1 MTQILSEAKG
11 LCLTILLSLFFLT
24 SSLSSTAQ
32 LNFEFTEGKYMIKG
46 KISDLKSEEVI
57 PFANVLVT
65 NQKKGVTAEQDG
77 KFTLYV
83 YPTDTLR
90 FSALGYI
97 PKTIPVN
104 AISENEKYT
113 FTIQLVPDIYSLNT
127 VTIYPFHD
135 RAEFIEQFIKGT
147 GVQKPIVV
155 AGMEAPKYIHKEK
168 ARFTNPI
175 SAIYNNI
182 QKKKRAADPD
192 FKP

>member
-1 MTQILSEAKG
+1 MIQILSEGKG
-11 LCLTILLSLFFLT
+11 LCISIFLSLLFLA

-46 KISDLKSEEVI
+46 KISDLKSEEVV
-57 PFANVLVT
+57 PYANVWIP
-65 NQKKGVTAEQDG
+65 NQKKGVTSEQDG
-77 KFTLYV
+77 KFTMYV

-97 PKTIPVN
+97 PKTIPVS
-104 AISENEKYT
+104 AIPEKEKYT
-113 FTIQLVPDIYSLNT
+113 FSIQLVPDIYSLKT

-135 RAEFIEQFIKGT
+135 RAEFIDQFIKGK

-168 ARFTNPI
+168 ARFINPI